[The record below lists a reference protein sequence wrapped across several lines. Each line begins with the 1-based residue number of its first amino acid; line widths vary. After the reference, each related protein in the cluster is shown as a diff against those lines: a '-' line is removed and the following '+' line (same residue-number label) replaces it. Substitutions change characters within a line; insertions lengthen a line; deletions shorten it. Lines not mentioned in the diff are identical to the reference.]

1 MPSKKKNPHSGPMPP
16 PDPDLPDPVPDNTQ
30 RKRYYNNGEH
40 IYYVPVGGD
49 VWRTGIVHVQNAS
62 TVVQRVV
69 DDEDGKEHFIKPTRI
84 RTMPD

>member
-40 IYYVPVGGD
+40 IYYVTVGGEHS
-49 VWRTGIVHVQNAS
+49 IL
-62 TVVQRVV
+62 RVPPV
-69 DDEDGKEHFIKPTRI
+69 RAEG
-84 RTMPD
+84 